1 MNRNRLLIIISSA
14 VAILGAFLPWASVSA
29 GFFGA
34 MSIRGTQGDGT
45 FIAVLGVIAIVLACL
60 QDNKTALP
68 RNFATG
74 VAVIGA
80 LQTLI
85 MLINLLNLS
94 RVFGSQGAALK
105 SYGVSV
111 HIGIGFLFDLLAGIA
126 TAVFGA
132 MALSGGKLSKDTLT
146 EVMDASKNLSKTVAQ
161 ATTTVVKSASEEI
174 NKQSEKLKEA
184 KEAKAAEA
192 AQAESAATGTAA
204 LPESTTPAP
213 EEPEVPA
220 AENGTEEPPV
230 SDSTSGNSAL

>member
-126 TAVFGA
+126 TAVF
-132 MALSGGKLSKDTLT
+132 
-146 EVMDASKNLSKTVAQ
+146 
-161 ATTTVVKSASEEI
+161 
-174 NKQSEKLKEA
+174 
-184 KEAKAAEA
+184 
-192 AQAESAATGTAA
+192 
-204 LPESTTPAP
+204 
-213 EEPEVPA
+213 
-220 AENGTEEPPV
+220 
-230 SDSTSGNSAL
+230 